1 MKQPEFVRG
10 ARFSS
15 HAHFWEYASGVA
27 YVDFAHWRL
36 YPKGLIYGAI
46 VWRKRRRVP
55 HGI

>member
-15 HAHFWEYASGVA
+15 HAHRWEYTTGVA
-27 YVDFAHWRL
+27 YVDFSNWRL
-36 YPKGLIYGAI
+36 YPSGLIYGAI